1 MRTKKIMCFGVI
13 GMVDFWD
20 WKRYN
25 GRNERWGRVERLV
38 FRDVNLLSVSNL
50 AECFKFRKGSGIVVE
65 TRDWD
70 QRKVGMRWAG
80 LL

>member
-1 MRTKKIMCFGVI
+1 M
-13 GMVDFWD
+13 
-20 WKRYN
+20 
-25 GRNERWGRVERLV
+25 GRVERLV

-50 AECFKFRKGSGIVVE
+50 GLLMCFKFRKGSGIVVE

-80 LL
+80 ML